1 MLAIYLIL
9 IMVDSMEVWCSYTVE
24 QPFHGSLQNR
34 LKVETLTT
42 HSEIIALHDASR
54 ECVSL
59 CRMIDYIQ

>member
-1 MLAIYLIL
+1 
-9 IMVDSMEVWCSYTVE
+9 
-24 QPFHGSLQNR
+24 
-34 LKVETLTT
+34 VETLTT